1 MLASYITPKV
11 VGCGMVGEVSLLLL
25 LYLSSSFGQ
34 NGRFRLAEA
43 IVMTISGLA
52 AYGIAL
58 LLSLEVAAEYRRA
71 PWARAA
77 WLLLAASAAISLL
90 KRSAGTPFLDF
101 VDAGYR
107 TGPLRGLV
115 DNLMVVPANLCLFAG
130 LLALWWAIHRI
141 GLGFF
146 IRRRDWAVMLC
157 VAALFLTLLIYRE
170 DLSQGQSPYLLSRI
184 LQPVGLGLLGL
195 ASAFGVVLHR
205 YALQMGD
212 GRLAAVM
219 RWLMIYVLLR
229 GAVVMARWLLCPAQP
244 LALDST
250 SNLNEWTFELLWQ
263 IVHWTMAMA
272 AACRAQLT
280 VNAEEELNRL
290 RAAKSAAVPAYLNAG

>member
-1 MLASYITPKV
+1 MKRFMIASYLTPRL
-11 VGCGMVGEVSLLLL
+11 VGYGLTGEVLLLTA
-25 LYLSSSFGQ
+25 LYLLSAG
-34 NGRFRLAEA
+34 GRTPRFRMAEA

-58 LLSLEVAAEYRRA
+58 VLSLEIATEYRRS

-77 WLLLAASAAISLL
+77 WLLLASSAAISLL
-90 KRSAGTPFLDF
+90 KRSAGTPLLDF
-101 VDAGYR
+101 VDSEYR

-141 GLGFF
+141 GLGFS
-146 IRRRDWAVMLC
+146 ISRRDWAVMAG
-157 VAALFLTLLIYRE
+157 VAFLFLMLLVFRE
-170 DLSQGQSPYLLSRI
+170 DLSQGRSPYMLSRI
-184 LQPVGLGLLGL
+184 LQPFGLGLLGL
-195 ASAFGVVLHR
+195 ACAFCVVLHR

-219 RWLMIYVLLR
+219 RWLMVYVLLR
-229 GAVVMARWLLCPAQP
+229 GALVLIRAVVTPTQP
-244 LALDST
+244 VALDSP
-250 SNLNEWTFELLWQ
+250 SDLNEWAFELLWQ
-263 IVHWTMAMA
+263 VVHWAMAMA

-280 VNAEEELNRL
+280 VSAMAEL
-290 RAAKSAAVPAYLNAG
+290 RKLRSNKSAAVTA